1 MKSSSESDFRQ
12 ADLSLPEAREV
23 AWDAANMALANALPG
38 SEVLN
43 GLLSER
49 IGFLF
54 NEIDLAKVDAEVAV
68 EAKPYTNM
76 SDVKINLGSLLL
88 KTEELAK
95 SIHGEPE
102 IFEDTNPFHIEDEG
116 YLATQALKFYLEAA
130 YNEFKMRKFSSKLKP
145 F

>member
-23 AWDAANMALANALPG
+23 TWDAANMALANAYPG

-54 NEIDLAKVDAEVAV
+54 NEIDLAALDAEVTA
-68 EAKPYTNM
+68 EAKPHSKNDDY
-76 SDVKINLGSLLL
+76 KINLGSLLL
-88 KTEELAK
+88 KTEALAK

-102 IFEDTNPFHIEDEG
+102 IPEGTNPFHIEDEG

-130 YNEFKMRKFSSKLKP
+130 YNEFKTRKYSPKFKS

>member
-1 MKSSSESDFRQ
+1 MK
-12 ADLSLPEAREV
+12 LHGY
-23 AWDAANMALANALPG
+23 AANMALANALPG

-76 SDVKINLGSLLL
+76 SDVKINLGSLFVKLL
-88 KTEELAK
+88 ELAK
-95 SIHGEPE
+95 TSTVNPKFLKILTLSILKTKG
-102 IFEDTNPFHIEDEG
+102 N
-116 YLATQALKFYLEAA
+116 LATQALKFYLE
-130 YNEFKMRKFSSKLKP
+130 SCL
-145 F
+145 